1 MTGTN
6 SCFDRRSMEYQEFLN
21 RMQHASELMQA
32 AHLQE
37 AVDFLYLLFL
47 SEISDIDKVIICT
60 DLATV
65 YDRMGKTD
73 EAISW
78 FDKGVDLEQ
87 NYSRFEI
94 SEHKAQYLAQ
104 LGQTM
109 DAVRIYEN
117 LIKQPF
123 VMEADKERMRKILQT
138 LLGQTMRQWQ

>member
-1 MTGTN
+1 MQ
-6 SCFDRRSMEYQEFLN
+6 YQEFSN
-21 RMQHASELMQA
+21 RMQQASELMKS

-47 SEISDIDKVIICT
+47 SDISDLDKAIICT

-65 YDRMGKTD
+65 YDRLGNTE

-87 NYSRFEI
+87 NYNRFEAL
-94 SEHKAQYLAQ
+94 EQKAQYLAQ
-104 LGQTM
+104 FGRAKEAAQ
-109 DAVRIYEN
+109 IYEN

-123 VMEADKERMRKILQT
+123 VMEADKERMRKIIQT
-138 LLGQTMRQWQ
+138 FLGQTTRQWK

>member
-1 MTGTN
+1 
-6 SCFDRRSMEYQEFLN
+6 MEYQEYLE
-21 RMQHASELMQA
+21 RMQKASELMKS

-47 SEISDIDKVIICT
+47 SDISDLDKAIICT

-65 YDRMGKTD
+65 YDRQGNTD

-87 NYSRFEI
+87 NYSRFEAM
-94 SEHKAQYLAQ
+94 EKKAQYLAQ
-104 LGQTM
+104 FGRATEAAQ
-109 DAVRIYEN
+109 IYEN

-123 VMEADKERMRKILQT
+123 VMETDKERMRKIIQT
-138 LLGQTMRQWQ
+138 FLGQTMRQWK